1 MPGPFQVWAM
11 VGKRRFNARDADDFG
26 HCHCACGGLDVTSAR
41 DRRMNAVAPQWT
53 RFAAF
58 ESGAYGGGVLRSHPP
73 NLRLDGS
80 EPVSTPTRT
89 DDTDRYSI
97 VLTMRFALP

>member
-1 MPGPFQVWAM
+1 MRESLAASYIEPAPCCNHRPPASRPVS
-11 VGKRRFNARDADDFG
+11 DT
-26 HCHCACGGLDVTSAR
+26 VT
-41 DRRMNAVAPQWT
+41 VAFKVQWT

-80 EPVSTPTRT
+80 EPVSTWTRT
-89 DDTDRYSI
+89 EDTDRYSI